1 MEVIWK
7 LGIFA
12 VREAIVRHHR
22 LVKVLGICAALL
34 PWSGCA
40 NTPTQQFPQQQ
51 FQTFPY
57 QYQVQPGQPIQASP
71 MVGMMP
77 AGQPTM
83 MPQGQIPTY
92 PVMQQ
97 GAVPGYPAGYTA
109 QPMVQQQPP
118 LVGR

>member
-1 MEVIWK
+1 M
-7 LGIFA
+7 
-12 VREAIVRHHR
+12 RHQR
-22 LVKVLGICAALL
+22 LVKVLGICAAIL

-40 NTPTQQFPQQQ
+40 TTPSPPFPQQQ
-51 FQTFPY
+51 YQGVPY
-57 QYQVQPGQPIQASP
+57 QYQAQPGQPIQASP
-71 MVGMMP
+71 MVGVMP
-77 AGQPTM
+77 PGQPTM

-118 LVGR
+118 MIGR